1 MHYFIYS
8 IKILPEI
15 TGSCKKQEK
24 LWSSGELRTLEWL
37 GWEQPSLDKKSV
49 RIQLKCRLCLHS
61 RPERRHNRKTCGAIN
76 LLIFPI
82 LVNTCWHLIYGI
94 VNCLILHISAAFTE
108 VQDLYIAVKTEPTVS
123 KNATGKKRLKSAS
136 GSEGS
141 PETDFISG
149 NTDVPFLC
157 WQTT

>member
-1 MHYFIYS
+1 MNDLAENNRH
-8 IKILPEI
+8 L
-15 TGSCKKQEK
+15 T
-24 LWSSGELRTLEWL
+24 R
-37 GWEQPSLDKKSV
+37 KSV
-49 RIQLKCRLCLHS
+49 RKSVRNAVCVYK
-61 RPERRHNRKTCGAIN
+61 KTCGAIN

-94 VNCLILHISAAFTE
+94 VNCLILHISAAFIE

-157 WQTT
+157 